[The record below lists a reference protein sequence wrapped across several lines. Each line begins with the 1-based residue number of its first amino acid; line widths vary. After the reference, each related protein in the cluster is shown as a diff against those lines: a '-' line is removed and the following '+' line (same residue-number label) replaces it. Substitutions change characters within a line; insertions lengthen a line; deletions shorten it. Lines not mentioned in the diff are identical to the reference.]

1 MSENI
6 EELTNTGG
14 TNNLLEFISTY
25 FPFIEDPLKLT
36 YRNRTYKVLTT
47 GIREFEFE
55 DFFISFECRKCN
67 NECCKNMYIPFGFE
81 QSWPQQKLKKFRPY
95 HPKKYIVWLNDR
107 KMKFII
113 GHSKSTCKWLKDN
126 KCEIWDSDI
135 PIQNR
140 PIGCIIFPAT
150 WYCESGKIIFTKYC
164 YLFLCTS
171 ESNKYTHNNFKY
183 DLNTFQKI
191 TKEVESLGFSVNYAP
206 IDALKEKVYFSL

>member
-1 MSENI
+1 MRNIFMSENI

-81 QSWPQQKLKKFRPY
+81 QSWPQQKLKKFRGA
-95 HPKKYIVWLNDR
+95 
-107 KMKFII
+107 
-113 GHSKSTCKWLKDN
+113 GHITLLGT
-126 KCEIWDSDI
+126 
-135 PIQNR
+135 PIQILVNM
-140 PIGCIIFPAT
+140 ILLKN
-150 WYCESGKIIFTKYC
+150 S
-164 YLFLCTS
+164 
-171 ESNKYTHNNFKY
+171 FK
-183 DLNTFQKI
+183 K
-191 TKEVESLGFSVNYAP
+191 
-206 IDALKEKVYFSL
+206 